1 MKKKTQLEKLT
12 DRSREIFRCLVETY
26 LSTGEP
32 VGSRTLSKNLKNNLS
47 PSTIE
52 TLCKTLRSRVC

>member
-1 MKKKTQLEKLT
+1 MKKKTQIEKLT

-32 VGSRTLSKNLKNNLS
+32 VGSRTLAKNLNNNLQYHQQNRNE
-47 PSTIE
+47 IY
-52 TLCKTLRSRVC
+52 LLNQY